1 MSKYFGTDGIRGA
14 YGSKIINEGF
24 VQQVGL
30 AIGKFLKERTGPNP
44 MILVGRDTRP
54 SGPSLQK
61 SLIIGLNS
69 AGIRVL
75 DCGVVPSPALAFG
88 VKFKKADFGVMLTAS
103 HNQHSDNGIKCF
115 SRNGTKLSLEEE
127 LRLEEIIDL
136 AQSLDSSTDT
146 SKPVDLL
153 DDYRSFIRNL
163 FPQKSFNGLNIVLD
177 LANGATSQTTP
188 KIFEQMGASVS
199 CIHQGDGLIN
209 EQCGSEHLSSLQK
222 LVKNKGADLGIAH
235 DGDGDRVRLIDN
247 QGVEVDGDQVLGIL
261 ALHAKK
267 NGRLNN
273 STFVTTIHSNSGLQH
288 SLLKNGIDLLRSDVG
303 DRQVAL
309 KMLQAGANW
318 GGESSG
324 HIIATDYLPTGDGLI
339 AALLIALAMTETNA
353 TIRELAN
360 EISLWPSL
368 NESFLV
374 REKIPINE
382 IPTLIEILKS
392 EQSKVG
398 DNGRILLRYSG
409 TEPKI
414 RLLVEGREKI
424 WVKSTFNLFKNFIQ
438 KSL

>member
-61 SLIIGLNS
+61 SLTIGLNS

-127 LRLEEIIDL
+127 LCLEEIID
-136 AQSLDSSTDT
+136 QSQSFDSSTDA
-146 SKPVDLL
+146 SQPFDLL
-153 DDYRSFIRNL
+153 DDYRSFVRNL
-163 FPQKSFNGLNIVLD
+163 FPQKSFSGLKIVLD

-209 EQCGSEHLSSLQK
+209 EQCGSEHLGSLQK
-222 LVKNKGADLGIAH
+222 LLKNTGADLGIAH

-261 ALHAKK
+261 ALHAQK

-288 SLLKNGIDLLRSDVG
+288 SLLKNGIDLLQSDVG

-309 KMLQAGANW
+309 KMSQAGANW

-339 AALLIALAMTETNA
+339 AALLIVLAMTETNA
-353 TIRELAN
+353 TIRELAD

-382 IPTLIEILKS
+382 IPTLMEILKS

>member
-44 MILVGRDTRP
+44 MILVGGDTRP

-61 SLIIGLNS
+61 SLTIGLNS

-127 LRLEEIIDL
+127 LHLEEIID
-136 AQSLDSSTDT
+136 QSQSFVSSTDA
-146 SKPVDLL
+146 SQSVDLL
-153 DDYRSFIRNL
+153 DDYRSFICNL

-177 LANGATSQTTP
+177 LANGATSQTAP

-209 EQCGSEHLSSLQK
+209 EQCGSEHLGSLQK

-261 ALHAKK
+261 ALHAQK

-309 KMLQAGANW
+309 KMSKAGANW

-339 AALLIALAMTETNA
+339 AALLIALAMTGTNA

-382 IPTLIEILKS
+382 IPTLIGILKS

>member
-1 MSKYFGTDGIRGA
+1 MNKYFGTDGIRGA

-61 SLIIGLNS
+61 SLTIGLNS

-127 LRLEEIIDL
+127 LHLEEIID
-136 AQSLDSSTDT
+136 QSQSFDSSTDA
-146 SKPVDLL
+146 SQSVDLL
-153 DDYRSFIRNL
+153 DDYRSFICNL

-209 EQCGSEHLSSLQK
+209 EQCGSEHLGSLQK

-261 ALHAKK
+261 ALHAQK

-309 KMLQAGANW
+309 KMSKTGANW

-339 AALLIALAMTETNA
+339 AALLIALAMTGTNA

-374 REKIPINE
+374 REKIPLNE
-382 IPTLIEILKS
+382 IPSLIEILKS